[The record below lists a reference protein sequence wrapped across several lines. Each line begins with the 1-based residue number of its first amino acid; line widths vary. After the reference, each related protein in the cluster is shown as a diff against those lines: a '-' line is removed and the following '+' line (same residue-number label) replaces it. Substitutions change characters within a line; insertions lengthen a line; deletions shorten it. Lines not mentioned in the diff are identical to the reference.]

1 MRLNKR
7 TSYAKRE
14 TTKKELLQKEIKLI
28 TRICGRHGI
37 RGQLDAWRPRAR
49 SRSHKMDS
57 LSRWSCWWQVE
68 MSRCAGACE
77 LAKGNSSAR
86 KYKFVTVFLPRGP
99 WERNRDCNGVVR
111 AVTSKF
117 NYMKKAPTIEDRL
130 SFCNYLRVCC
140 WAVLYTERQTYCLHT
155 EPVLTDNIPDLPP
168 TQQK

>member
-111 AVTSKF
+111 AVTSLITWRKHL
-117 NYMKKAPTIEDRL
+117 PSRI
-130 SFCNYLRVCC
+130 VCLFVITLEC
-140 WAVLYTERQTYCLHT
+140 AVEPFYTLNGKHIVY
-155 EPVLTDNIPDLPP
+155 
-168 TQQK
+168 TQNLC